1 MHGEIKA
8 WGLLLFT
15 LAFFAFLCA
24 AAALSAIMHPAKW
37 SERRRNGRTGS
48 TL

>member
-1 MHGEIKA
+1 MHVEIKA
-8 WGLLLFT
+8 WCLLLFT

-24 AAALSAIMHPAKW
+24 AASLSAVMHPAKW
-37 SERRRNGRTGS
+37 SERGKSGRTGS